1 MKARIYRLTLTYV
14 QDLAASV
21 WLAAAS
27 RLVELERVDMRERI
41 TEPAIQRV
49 GVVVKDV
56 AEREWN

>member
-1 MKARIYRLTLTYV
+1 MKAHSPRRIFLEFL

-27 RLVELERVDMRERI
+27 RLVALDGEEMRERI

-49 GVVVKDV
+49 VVRDMDE
-56 AEREWN
+56 ERRWN